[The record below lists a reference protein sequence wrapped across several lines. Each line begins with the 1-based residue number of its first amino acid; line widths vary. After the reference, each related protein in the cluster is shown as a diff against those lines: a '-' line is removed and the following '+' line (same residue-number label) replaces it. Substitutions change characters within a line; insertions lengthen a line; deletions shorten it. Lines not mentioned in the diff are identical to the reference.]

1 MQYCLDANI
10 FIQAKNLYYHFDI
23 CPGFWDWLDQQVGT
37 VGSIIP
43 VCEELES
50 GKDKLTDWAKARKAH
65 TFFADTTEIAVQ
77 KAFRDIAA
85 HVASRYEP
93 QHAGKFLDGADP
105 WLIAYAQ
112 VNDCTVVTS
121 EVFVPLSAR
130 KVKIPNIC
138 EQFNVHYTDSFTML
152 KSLRACFILDS

>member
-10 FIQAKNLYYHFDI
+10 FIQAKNFYYHFGI

-43 VCEELES
+43 VFDELKAGNDEL
-50 GKDKLTDWAKARKAH
+50 KDWVTKRKEASR
-65 TFFADTTEIAVQ
+65 FADVSEKAVQ
-77 KAFRDIAA
+77 ESFRDIAV
-85 HVASRYEP
+85 HVNSRYEAH
-93 QHAGKFLDGADP
+93 HAGKFLDGADP

-112 VNDCTVVTS
+112 VNDCTVVTG
-121 EVFVPLSAR
+121 EVLAPGAK

-138 EQFNVHYTDSFTML
+138 EEFGVDYTNGFTML
-152 KSLRACFILDS
+152 QSLSACFIL